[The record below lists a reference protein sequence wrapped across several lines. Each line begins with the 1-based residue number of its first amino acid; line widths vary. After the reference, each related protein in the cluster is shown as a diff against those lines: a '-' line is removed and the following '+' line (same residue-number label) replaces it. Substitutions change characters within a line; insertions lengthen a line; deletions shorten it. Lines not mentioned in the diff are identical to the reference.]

1 MIIGV
6 GIDVVETSR
15 IARALTRYGDR
26 FERRVF
32 TPRELSDCAGRVDR
46 IQALAA
52 RLAGKEACLKAL
64 GTGWVK
70 GLSLKHV
77 EILRGNGGPP
87 EIRLSGG
94 AAARARERGVT
105 RLHVS
110 LSHERDYAAAVV
122 VLERAAPQES
132 TVP

>member
-15 IARALTRYGDR
+15 IARALARYGDR
-26 FERRVF
+26 FEARVF
-32 TPRELSDCAGRVDR
+32 TRRELLACGGRVDR
-46 IQALAA
+46 IQSLAA
-52 RLAGKEACLKAL
+52 RFAGKEACLKAL

-77 EILRGNGGPP
+77 EILKGDSGSP
-87 EIRLSGG
+87 EIQLSGG
-94 AAARARERGVT
+94 AAERARERGVA

-110 LSHERDYAAAVV
+110 LSHEREYAAAVV
-122 VLERAAPQES
+122 VLERGP
-132 TVP
+132 